1 MKRLMPRRTHIRIF
15 LGSCLLF
22 VLVSVPVVF
31 FMTRQ
36 FSIYAL
42 NQIDKVNK
50 TELAHSRDNAE
61 FILDKMIS
69 YGFTMYAD
77 KSVQAWMTADA
88 ETQDREIEAIAAA
101 AKYRTTEPFLKN
113 AYLLNMRTEHVIDIA
128 YGITS
133 FAEFQDQ
140 DILQLAKAPAKA
152 YQRFFVHRANGE
164 RSLALMI
171 PTVPSGQP
179 SYGYLVLLLDDA
191 LVKQY
196 LLKENKGAGFIS
208 FMLDETGQLMLGPDE
223 KPAESES
230 GAVAAGS
237 SGEGLYKEL
246 ASRAAGGSGS
256 FKQRYE
262 QESWSVQYARIEP
275 QGWTLYQ
282 MAKLEGINADF
293 YAFRTKLMVVLAG
306 LVALLLVILFW
317 NSRRT
322 YKPFSQLASQLET
335 KLGPSLQRGHAEG
348 PMAEHSVI
356 RYGIEML
363 ESRMVELDSSMR
375 EHRDVIKTE
384 YLRQWILQGK
394 LIPPVEQYLR
404 EHSGLFAY
412 GNLYIGAIRID
423 GYSAFKEKY
432 EFASRKLMK
441 YAMGNIAE
449 EILRRNGGA
458 EAVDLG
464 SDHVVLLLSVPGEES
479 SAGRLPGLLEEAK
492 SQIDRWTQIRVT
504 VAVSEARAF
513 GDDIRAAYQHILE
526 LTMLKF
532 VSGEDKIYLER
543 DFENYMR
550 SVQPLPDDQ
559 LLDELIKSVRMGKPD
574 EAAAGLDRL
583 FAHMQT
589 MHYAQSKIQ
598 LSLMLYTLFKAFNK
612 LPSVASIE
620 GIESILESFDTL
632 AGVRA
637 WLEREL
643 LVIIEELS
651 SKKGASRRDEI
662 VTDIVDYVRNHLHD
676 PMLTIEEIAEHV
688 SLSSRHVRQLFKE
701 SLDVT
706 LSEYILQERIA
717 KVKELL
723 ATTDWTVTDIG
734 ERAGFQTK
742 SHFFTIFKKATGLTP
757 SQYRDTAGG

>member
-1 MKRLMPRRTHIRIF
+1 MKKLMPRRTHIRIF

-36 FSIYAL
+36 FSTYAL

-50 TELAHSRDNAE
+50 TELAHSQDNAE
-61 FILDKMIS
+61 FILDKLIA

-77 KSVQAWMTADA
+77 KSVQAWMTADV

-113 AYLLNMRTEHVIDIA
+113 AYLLNMRTGHVIDIA
-128 YGITS
+128 YGIAS
-133 FAEFQDQ
+133 FAEFADQ
-140 DILQLAKAPAKA
+140 DILRLAKAPAKA
-152 YQRFFVHRANGE
+152 YQRFFVHRADGE

-191 LVKQY
+191 LMKQY
-196 LLKENKGAGFIS
+196 LLKENKTAGFIS
-208 FMLDETGQLMLGPDE
+208 FMLDDEGRMMLGPDE
-223 KPAESES
+223 EDRTTAAGETS
-230 GAVAAGS
+230 GAS
-237 SGEGLYKEL
+237 NEGLYKEL
-246 ASRAAGGSGS
+246 ASRAEGASGS
-256 FKQRYE
+256 FKQRYDR
-262 QESWSVQYARIEP
+262 ESWSVQYARIEP

-306 LVALLLVILFW
+306 LVALLLAILFW
-317 NSRRT
+317 NSRRA
-322 YKPFSQLASQLET
+322 YRPFSQLASQLET
-335 KLGPSLQRGHAEG
+335 KLGSSLQRGQTGE
-348 PMAEHSVI
+348 PLTEHSVI
-356 RYGIEML
+356 RYGIELL
-363 ESRMVELDSSMR
+363 ENRMVELDSSMR

-412 GNLYIGAIRID
+412 GELYVGTIRID
-423 GYSAFKEKY
+423 GYSAFKDKY

-449 EILRRNGGA
+449 EILRRDGA
-458 EAVDLG
+458 AEGVDLG
-464 SDHVVLLLSVPGEES
+464 SDHVVLLLSGEGMSTE
-479 SAGRLPGLLEEAK
+479 RLTGLLEEVKA
-492 SQIDRWTQIRVT
+492 QIGRWTQIRVT

-532 VSGEDKIYLER
+532 VSGEDKIYVER

-559 LLDELIKSVRMGKPD
+559 LLDELIKSVRMGKPED
-574 EAAAGLDRL
+574 MAAGLDRL

-598 LSLMLYTLFKAFNK
+598 LSLMLYTLFKTFNK

-620 GIESILESFDTL
+620 GIESILASFDTL

-662 VTDIVDYVRNHLHD
+662 VTDIVDYVRNRLHD
-676 PMLTIEEIAEHV
+676 PMLTVEEIAEHV

-757 SQYRDTAGG
+757 SQYRDTAL

>member
-1 MKRLMPRRTHIRIF
+1 MKKLMPRRTHIRIF

-36 FSIYAL
+36 FSIFAL

-50 TELAHSRDNAE
+50 TEITHSRDNAA
-61 FILDKMIS
+61 FILDKMIA

-88 ETQDREIEAIAAA
+88 ETQDHEIEAIAAA

-133 FAEFQDQ
+133 FADFDDQ
-140 DILQLAKAPAKA
+140 DILRLAKTPAKA
-152 YQRFFVHRANGE
+152 YQRFFVHRTSGT

-191 LVKQY
+191 LMKQY

-208 FMLDETGQLMLGPDE
+208 FMLDEEGRLMLGPDE
-223 KPAESES
+223 EGAAS
-230 GAVAAGS
+230 GAAEASGS
-237 SGEGLYKEL
+237 SEGLYKEL
-246 ASRAAGGSGS
+246 ASRASGASGS
-256 FKQRYE
+256 FKQRFE
-262 QESWSVQYARIEP
+262 KESWSVQYARIEP

-293 YAFRTKLMVVLAG
+293 YAFRTKLMIVLAG
-306 LVALLLVILFW
+306 LVALLLGILFW

-335 KLGPSLQRGHAEG
+335 KLGPSLQRRQDEG
-348 PMAEHSVI
+348 PLAEHSVI

-375 EHRDVIKTE
+375 EHRDVIKSE

-404 EHSGLFAY
+404 EHSELFAY
-412 GNLYIGAIRID
+412 GNLYIGVIRID
-423 GYSAFKEKY
+423 GYSAFQEKY

-441 YAMGNIAE
+441 YAMGNIEE

-464 SDHVVLLLSVPGEES
+464 SDHVVLLLSGDGVQ
-479 SAGRLPGLLEEAK
+479 AARLTGLLEEAK

-559 LLDELIKSVRMGKPD
+559 LLDELIKSVRMGKAD

-598 LSLMLYTLFKAFNK
+598 LSLMLYTLFKTFNK
-612 LPSVASIE
+612 LPSVSSIE

-632 AGVRA
+632 TGVRA

-643 LVIIEELS
+643 LVIVEELS

-662 VTDIVDYVRNHLHD
+662 VRDIVDYVRNHLHD
-676 PMLTIEEIAEHV
+676 PMLTIEEISEHV

-757 SQYRDTAGG
+757 TQYRDTLGG

>member
-1 MKRLMPRRTHIRIF
+1 MRRLLPRRTHIRIF

-50 TELAHSRDNAE
+50 AEITHSRDNAD
-61 FILDKMIS
+61 FILDKMMS

-77 KSVQAWMTADA
+77 KSIQTWLTADA
-88 ETQDREIEAIAAA
+88 ERQDREVEALAAA
-101 AKYRTTEPFLKN
+101 NKYRTTEPFLRD
-113 AYLLNMRTEHVIDIA
+113 AYLLNMRTEHAIDLR
-128 YGITS
+128 YGLTS
-133 FAEFQDQ
+133 FAQFKDQ
-140 DILQLAKAPAKA
+140 DILELARRPLKA
-152 YQRFFVHRANGE
+152 YQRFFVHRLNGE
-164 RSLALMI
+164 RMLALMI

-191 LVKQY
+191 LMKQY
-196 LLKENKGAGFIS
+196 LLKENGDAGFLS
-208 FMLDETGQLMLGPDE
+208 FILDERGELMLG
-223 KPAESES
+223 AEGDS
-230 GAVAAGS
+230 GLYAELADRAGAREAGS
-237 SGEGLYKEL
+237 
-246 ASRAAGGSGS
+246 
-256 FKQRYE
+256 FTQRYDR
-262 QESWSVQYARIEP
+262 ESWSVQYARIEP

-282 MAKLEGINADF
+282 MARLEGINADF
-293 YAFRTKLMVVLAG
+293 HAFRAKLLAIIGG
-306 LVALLLVILFW
+306 LIALLIVILFW
-317 NSRRT
+317 NARRT

-335 KLGPSLQRGHAEG
+335 KLGPSLQQKQGEGEG
-348 PMAEHSVI
+348 PLEEYRVI
-356 RYGIEML
+356 RYGIEVL
-363 ESRMVELDSSMR
+363 EDRMVQLDSSMR

-384 YLRQWILQGK
+384 YLRQWVLQGK
-394 LIPPVEQYLR
+394 LISPVEQYLR
-404 EHSGLFAY
+404 EHSGLFEH
-412 GNLYIGAIRID
+412 GGLYVGVIRID
-423 GYSAFKEKY
+423 GYSAFKDKY
-432 EFASRKLMK
+432 DFASRKLLK

-449 EILRRNGGA
+449 EILRRIGGA

-464 SDHVVLLLSVPGEES
+464 SDHIVVLFSGEAADAEAPTVLL
-479 SAGRLPGLLEEAK
+479 AEAK
-492 SQIDRWTQIRVT
+492 AQIGRWTRIQTT
-504 VAVSEARAF
+504 VAVSEARAL

-532 VSGEDKIYLER
+532 VSGEDKVYVER

-559 LLDELIKSVRMGKPD
+559 LLEELIKSVRMGKPE
-574 EAAAGLDRL
+574 EAIAGLDRL
-583 FAHMQT
+583 FDHMQT
-589 MHYAQSKIQ
+589 MRYAQSKIQ
-598 LSLMLYTLFKAFNK
+598 LSLMLYTLFKTFNK
-612 LPSVASIE
+612 LPSVESIE
-620 GIESILESFDTL
+620 GVESILESFDTL
-632 AGVRA
+632 AGVRG

-651 SKKGASRRDEI
+651 SKKGAGRRDEI

-688 SLSSRHVRQLFKE
+688 SLSTRHVRQLFKE
-701 SLDVT
+701 TMDAT

-723 ATTDWTVTDIG
+723 TTTDWTVTDIG

-757 SQYRDTAGG
+757 SQYRDTV

>member
-1 MKRLMPRRTHIRIF
+1 MKKLMPRRTHIRIF

-36 FSIYAL
+36 FSIFAL

-50 TELAHSRDNAE
+50 TEITHSRDNAA
-61 FILDKMIS
+61 FILDKMIA

-88 ETQDREIEAIAAA
+88 ETQGHEIEAIAAA

-133 FAEFQDQ
+133 FADFDDQ
-140 DILQLAKAPAKA
+140 DILRLAKTPAKA
-152 YQRFFVHRANGE
+152 YQRFFVHRTSGT

-191 LVKQY
+191 LMKQY

-208 FMLDETGQLMLGPDE
+208 FMLDEEGRLMLGPDE
-223 KPAESES
+223 KGNAS
-230 GAVAAGS
+230 GAAEVSGS
-237 SGEGLYKEL
+237 SEGLYKEL
-246 ASRAAGGSGS
+246 AIRASGASGS
-256 FKQRYE
+256 FKQRFE
-262 QESWSVQYARIEP
+262 KESWSVQYARIEP

-306 LVALLLVILFW
+306 LVALLLGILFW

-335 KLGPSLQRGHAEG
+335 KLGPSLQRRQDEG
-348 PMAEHSVI
+348 PLAEHSVI

-375 EHRDVIKTE
+375 EHRDVIKSE

-412 GNLYIGAIRID
+412 GNLYIGVIRID
-423 GYSAFKEKY
+423 GYSAFQEKY

-458 EAVDLG
+458 ESVDLG
-464 SDHVVLLLSVPGEES
+464 SDHVVLLLSGDGMSME
-479 SAGRLPGLLEEAK
+479 RLTELLGEAK
-492 SQIDRWTQIRVT
+492 AQIDRWTQIRVT

-559 LLDELIKSVRMGKPD
+559 LLDELIKNVRMGKPD

-643 LVIIEELS
+643 LVIVEELS

-662 VTDIVDYVRNHLHD
+662 VRDIVDYVRNHLHD

-757 SQYRDTAGG
+757 SQYRDTAGA

>member
-1 MKRLMPRRTHIRIF
+1 MKKLMPRRTHIRIF

-36 FSIYAL
+36 FSNYAL

-61 FILDKMIS
+61 FILDKLIA

-77 KSVQAWMTADA
+77 KSVQAWMTADV

-113 AYLLNMRTEHVIDIA
+113 AYLLNMRTGHVIDIA

-133 FAEFQDQ
+133 FAEFADQ
-140 DILQLAKAPAKA
+140 DILRLAKAPAKA
-152 YQRFFVHRANGE
+152 YQRFFVHRVDGE

-191 LVKQY
+191 LMKQY
-196 LLKENKGAGFIS
+196 LLKENKAAGFIS
-208 FMLDETGQLMLGPDE
+208 FMLDDEGRMMLGPDE
-223 KPAESES
+223 ADRATAAAETS
-230 GAVAAGS
+230 AAS
-237 SGEGLYKEL
+237 NEGLYKEL
-246 ASRAAGGSGS
+246 ASRAEDASGS
-256 FKQRYE
+256 FKQRYDR
-262 QESWSVQYARIEP
+262 ESWSVQYARIEP

-306 LVALLLVILFW
+306 LVALLLAILFW
-317 NSRRT
+317 NSRRA
-322 YKPFSQLASQLET
+322 YRPFSQLASQLET
-335 KLGPSLQRGHAEG
+335 KLGSSLQRGQTGE
-348 PMAEHSVI
+348 PLTEHSVI
-356 RYGIEML
+356 RYGIELL
-363 ESRMVELDSSMR
+363 ENRMVALDSSMR

-412 GNLYIGAIRID
+412 GELYIGAIRID
-423 GYSAFKEKY
+423 GYSAFKDKY

-449 EILRRNGGA
+449 EILRRDGA
-458 EAVDLG
+458 AEGVDLG
-464 SDHVVLLLSVPGEES
+464 SDHVVLLLSGDGMSTE
-479 SAGRLPGLLEEAK
+479 RLTGLLEEVKA
-492 SQIDRWTQIRVT
+492 QIDRWTQIRVT

-513 GDDIRAAYQHILE
+513 GDDIRGAYQHILE

-532 VSGEDKIYLER
+532 VSGEDKIYVER

-559 LLDELIKSVRMGKPD
+559 LLDELIKSVRMGKPED
-574 EAAAGLDRL
+574 TAAGLDRL

-598 LSLMLYTLFKAFNK
+598 LSLMLYTLFKTFNK

-620 GIESILESFDTL
+620 GIESILASFDTL

-676 PMLTIEEIAEHV
+676 PMLTVEEIAEHV

-757 SQYRDTAGG
+757 SQYRDTAL

>member
-22 VLVSVPVVF
+22 VLVSVPVVL

-36 FSIYAL
+36 FSIYAM

-50 TELAHSRDNAE
+50 AEIAHARDNAD
-61 FILDKMIS
+61 FILDKMIA

-77 KSVQAWMTADA
+77 KSIQAWMTS
-88 ETQDREIEAIAAA
+88 ETEMQQSEVEAIAAA
-101 AKYRTTEPFLKN
+101 TKYKTTEPFLQN
-113 AYLLNMRTEHVIDIA
+113 AYLLNMRTAHAIDLK
-128 YGITS
+128 YGISS

-140 DILQLAKAPAKA
+140 DILQLAKQPVKA
-152 YQRFFVHRANGE
+152 YQRFFVHRLNGK

-191 LVKQY
+191 LMKQY
-196 LLKENKGAGFIS
+196 LLKNNGDAGFLS
-208 FMLDETGQLMLGPDE
+208 FILDGQGSLMLGADAGGALF
-223 KPAESES
+223 AELAARA
-230 GAVAAGS
+230 GGGAGS
-237 SGEGLYKEL
+237 
-246 ASRAAGGSGS
+246 
-256 FKQRYE
+256 FTQRYD
-262 QESWSVQYARIEP
+262 QQSWSVQYDRIEP

-293 YAFRTKLMVVLAG
+293 HSFRTKLMAIIAG
-306 LVALLLVILFW
+306 LIVLLIAILFW
-317 NSRRT
+317 SSRRA

-335 KLGPSLQRGHAEG
+335 KLGPSLAHKQAEG
-348 PMAEHSVI
+348 PLAEYSVI

-363 ESRMVELDSSMR
+363 EDRMAQLDSSMR

-404 EHSGLFAY
+404 AHSGLFAHE
-412 GNLYIGAIRID
+412 GLYVGVIRID
-423 GYSAFKEKY
+423 GYSAFKDKY

-449 EILRRNGGA
+449 EILRRGGGA

-464 SDHVVLLLSVPGEES
+464 SDHVVLLLSGDAMP
-479 SAGRLPGLLEEAK
+479 AARLTSMLEEVK
-492 SQIDRWTQIRVT
+492 SQIAQWTQIQVT
-504 VAVSEARAF
+504 VSVSEKRAF

-559 LLDELIKSVRMGKPD
+559 LLDELIKSVRMGKPE

-598 LSLMLYTLFKAFNK
+598 LSLMLYTLFKTFNK
-612 LPSVASIE
+612 LPSVESIE

-632 AGVRA
+632 AGVRD
-637 WLEREL
+637 WLGREL

-651 SKKGASRRDEI
+651 SKKGASRREEI
-662 VTDIVDYVRNHLHD
+662 VTDIVDYVRSHLHD

-688 SLSSRHVRQLFKE
+688 SLSTRHVRQLFKE

-757 SQYRDTAGG
+757 TQYRDTAGG